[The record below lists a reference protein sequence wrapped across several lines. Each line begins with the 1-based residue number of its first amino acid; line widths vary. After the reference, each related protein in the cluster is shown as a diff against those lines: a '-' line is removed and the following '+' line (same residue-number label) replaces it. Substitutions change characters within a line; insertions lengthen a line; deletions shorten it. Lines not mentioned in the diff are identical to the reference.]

1 MSGISNVGMAR
12 QIRLVKDVQEL
23 RSAQHQKASTVAI
36 GNHVEILQLL
46 LAKL

>member
-23 RSAQHQKASTVAI
+23 RSAQHQNASAVAI
-36 GNHVEILQLL
+36 ANQMEI
-46 LAKL
+46 LAKLDAA